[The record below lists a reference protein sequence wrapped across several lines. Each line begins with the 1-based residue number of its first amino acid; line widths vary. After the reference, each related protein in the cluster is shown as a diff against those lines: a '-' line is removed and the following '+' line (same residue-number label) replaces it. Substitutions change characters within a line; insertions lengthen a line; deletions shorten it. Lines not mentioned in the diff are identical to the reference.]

1 MTRFE
6 QTLLCGAGAGLASVA
21 AIALLAKIEGR
32 PVLGPVNASSHWLW
46 GDDGVAMAAKDG
58 RADLAHTAIGG
69 ATNIGAGLFWGA
81 IFGALRN
88 PDHNAPGQLVR
99 DGALLGAAAGVLD
112 YGLLP
117 RRLSPGWELALSGR
131 SVVLAMAAMAMG
143 AVLGDLAARGT
154 PSRR

>member
-1 MTRFE
+1 MTRIE

-21 AIALLAKIEGR
+21 AIALLAKVERR
-32 PVLGPVNASSHWLW
+32 PVLGPINASSHWLW
-46 GDDGVAMAAKDG
+46 GDADAARPAKDG
-58 RADLAHTAIGG
+58 RADLAHTAVGG

-81 IFGALRN
+81 ILGALRN
-88 PDHNAPGQLVR
+88 PARNAPGQLVR
-99 DGALLGAAAGVLD
+99 DGALLGAVAGVLD

-131 SVVLAMAAMAMG
+131 SVVLAMAAMATG
-143 AVLGDLAARGT
+143 AVLGDLAARGR